1 MCGIFGVSGSTPAVP
16 LIAAGLKKLEYRGY
30 DSSGIAVN
38 GEKGIWLCKS
48 AGSLSRL
55 EKKLNQSAPPLS
67 SVGIGH
73 TRWAT
78 HGKATDLNA
87 HPFLSADGMFAV
99 AHNGIIENY
108 TGLKAFLSEKGF
120 SLVSDTDSEVVP
132 MLLEYFYDGDVLKAI
147 RRAVSELEGA
157 FSLAIITS
165 RAPDCVFAAR
175 KDSSLAIGCG
185 KGCSFVSSDIPA
197 LSGFAEQC
205 CIPDENSVAVLRK
218 GEIKLFD
225 RQGNRTAP
233 SFKPTGECG
242 GDAEK
247 GDFPFFMLKEIFS
260 QPRCLTDAAAQF
272 TDGKRLKKILF
283 SDEEANAFNRV
294 KLIGCG
300 SAYHAGVA
308 GKNFI
313 ERLAVIP
320 AEAELAGEFR
330 YRDVLCDEKTLAL
343 FISQSGETAD
353 TLFALRHAKA
363 KGAATLA
370 VVNTP
375 LSSIARE
382 ADKTVHTRAGT
393 EIAVAT
399 TKGYTTQVLC
409 LFAVALLLGKARG
422 TLPACEEHYVNAM
435 LNVPRAVRETL
446 KLDDSLKAAAKS
458 ICRAQSVFFIGRG
471 QDYAAAMEGALK
483 LKEIS
488 YINAN
493 AYAAGELKHG
503 TISLI
508 ESGTPVVALATDGAL
523 FSKTMS
529 NVEEVKA
536 RGAETLLFTVS
547 DAMSDDAS
555 TDRAVVLPHCGEL
568 DIIPVSC
575 ALQLLAYHAANELGR
590 NVDKPRNLAKSVTVE

>member
-1 MCGIFGVSGSTPAVP
+1 MAVMPLYSTHADKQQAGNILDRIALGI
-16 LIAAGLKKLEYRGY
+16 
-30 DSSGIAVN
+30 
-38 GEKGIWLCKS
+38 
-48 AGSLSRL
+48 
-55 EKKLNQSAPPLS
+55 
-67 SVGIGH
+67 VGIGH

-120 SLVSDTDSEVVP
+120 SFVSDTDSEVVP

-165 RAPDCVFAAR
+165 HAPDCVFAAR
-175 KDSSLAIGCG
+175 KDSSLAIGFG

-197 LSGFAEQC
+197 ISGFAEQC

-313 ERLAVIP
+313 ERLAGIP

-330 YRDVLCDEKTLAL
+330 YRDVLCDESRIRGKRAS
-343 FISQSGETAD
+343 FPHAPRERHKS
-353 TLFALRHAKA
+353 LRRFC
-363 KGAATLA
+363 A
-370 VVNTP
+370 VQVGICRCGRHKSVLYSVKP
-375 LSSIARE
+375 RVDQERE
-382 ADKTVHTRAGT
+382 RKIR
-393 EIAVAT
+393 I
-399 TKGYTTQVLC
+399 
-409 LFAVALLLGKARG
+409 GKRIG
-422 TLPACEEHYVNAM
+422 RT
-435 LNVPRAVRETL
+435 
-446 KLDDSLKAAAKS
+446 KLDMLS
-458 ICRAQSVFFIGRG
+458 
-471 QDYAAAMEGALK
+471 GALCRRDPHK
-483 LKEIS
+483 L
-488 YINAN
+488 
-493 AYAAGELKHG
+493 
-503 TISLI
+503 
-508 ESGTPVVALATDGAL
+508 
-523 FSKTMS
+523 
-529 NVEEVKA
+529 
-536 RGAETLLFTVS
+536 
-547 DAMSDDAS
+547 
-555 TDRAVVLPHCGEL
+555 
-568 DIIPVSC
+568 
-575 ALQLLAYHAANELGR
+575 
-590 NVDKPRNLAKSVTVE
+590 

>member
-313 ERLAVIP
+313 ERLAGVH
-320 AEAELAGEFR
+320 L
-330 YRDVLCDEKTLAL
+330 
-343 FISQSGETAD
+343 
-353 TLFALRHAKA
+353 
-363 KGAATLA
+363 
-370 VVNTP
+370 P
-375 LSSIARE
+375 LDR
-382 ADKTVHTRAGT
+382 
-393 EIAVAT
+393 
-399 TKGYTTQVLC
+399 
-409 LFAVALLLGKARG
+409 
-422 TLPACEEHYVNAM
+422 
-435 LNVPRAVRETL
+435 
-446 KLDDSLKAAAKS
+446 LD
-458 ICRAQSVFFIGRG
+458 
-471 QDYAAAMEGALK
+471 
-483 LKEIS
+483 
-488 YINAN
+488 
-493 AYAAGELKHG
+493 
-503 TISLI
+503 
-508 ESGTPVVALATDGAL
+508 
-523 FSKTMS
+523 
-529 NVEEVKA
+529 
-536 RGAETLLFTVS
+536 
-547 DAMSDDAS
+547 
-555 TDRAVVLPHCGEL
+555 
-568 DIIPVSC
+568 
-575 ALQLLAYHAANELGR
+575 
-590 NVDKPRNLAKSVTVE
+590 

>member
-1 MCGIFGVSGSTPAVP
+1 MCGIVGYVGTQQAAP
-16 LIAAGLKKLEYRGY
+16 LLLDGLRRLEYRGY
-30 DSSGIAVN
+30 DSSGIATIADNKIYCVKT
-38 GEKGIWLCKS
+38 KGRVKDLILKS
-48 AGSLSRL
+48 KNCALLPG
-55 EKKLNQSAPPLS
+55 NT
-67 SVGIGH
+67 GIGH

-283 SDEEANAFNRV
+283 SDEEFPPKPSLRESSAIGTYFATK
-294 KLIGCG
+294 KL
-300 SAYHAGVA
+300 S
-308 GKNFI
+308 
-313 ERLAVIP
+313 P
-320 AEAELAGEFR
+320 
-330 YRDVLCDEKTLAL
+330 
-343 FISQSGETAD
+343 
-353 TLFALRHAKA
+353 
-363 KGAATLA
+363 
-370 VVNTP
+370 
-375 LSSIARE
+375 
-382 ADKTVHTRAGT
+382 
-393 EIAVAT
+393 
-399 TKGYTTQVLC
+399 C
-409 LFAVALLLGKARG
+409 L
-422 TLPACEEHYVNAM
+422 
-435 LNVPRAVRETL
+435 
-446 KLDDSLKAAAKS
+446 
-458 ICRAQSVFFIGRG
+458 
-471 QDYAAAMEGALK
+471 
-483 LKEIS
+483 
-488 YINAN
+488 
-493 AYAAGELKHG
+493 
-503 TISLI
+503 
-508 ESGTPVVALATDGAL
+508 
-523 FSKTMS
+523 
-529 NVEEVKA
+529 
-536 RGAETLLFTVS
+536 
-547 DAMSDDAS
+547 
-555 TDRAVVLPHCGEL
+555 
-568 DIIPVSC
+568 
-575 ALQLLAYHAANELGR
+575 
-590 NVDKPRNLAKSVTVE
+590 